1 MILADFHIHSSF
13 SRATSKDLDLAHL
26 EIWARRKGLQVVGT
40 GDVTHPGQVERIR
53 ECLVEAEPGLFRLSD
68 ACRLRDEWVPGGEPG
83 PVRFCLTG
91 EISNIYKRGG
101 RVRKVHNVVFLSGME
116 ALERFRTRLAK
127 VGNLHSDG
135 RPILGLDSRD
145 LLEIL
150 LEADP
155 EGWLVPAH
163 IWTPWF
169 SVLGSKSGFDALEEC
184 YGDLTDR
191 IFALETGL
199 SSDPPMNDCLSA
211 LDGYSLISCSDAH
224 SAPNLMREATLFD
237 CPLSLPELRR
247 ALEEGDPERYK
258 GTLEFFPEE
267 GKYHLDG
274 HRKCGVRWTPEE
286 TRRAGGICPVCG
298 KPVTVGV
305 LSRVVELADRERET
319 VGRGKRPFL
328 SLLPLPSLLGAVL
341 DKGPSTKGVRR
352 LYRKFLEELGPEF
365 QVLTR
370 VPLQEIA
377 RVGGALA
384 AEGVRRARL
393 GEIRW
398 EAGFDGEYG
407 KPLLFLPGE
416 RERLTGEKA
425 LFEFAKEDLPPAPLS
440 KGVLLAGERGGPP
453 SPEKKESPSLPGILD
468 PFQREAVEAP
478 PGPLLVQ
485 APPGSGKTRT
495 LVARAARRL
504 AQGIPPERIFLVTFT
519 RKAARELEERLL
531 ALPGLSG
538 RARGVRTGTIHALCR
553 SILEERGRLEGRR
566 ITGRTEAER
575 LLQGTAEGAGLP
587 WEKEISRVFFLAR
600 IRGELPG
607 RLLPLE
613 KAYEEALRR
622 RGRIDLDGLLLETLE
637 LLRDPEEG
645 PRIREGIS
653 FLAVDE
659 YQDVDPT
666 QAALLDLLAG
676 PGGDFTAIGD
686 PDQAI
691 YSFRGGDPSLFH
703 SFPSRHPGTKVVRLR
718 INYRSSTELVRL
730 TRVLAS
736 GPVEAA
742 PAREEGKAFLYAAP
756 TVAAEAEF
764 VAHEIE
770 KLVGGVSHFS
780 MDSGRSEGSGLEIGF
795 GDIAVLYRA
804 RSQEPPLEEAL
815 SRLGV
820 PYWKG
825 GALDALSR
833 AGLGFLAS
841 SIRVLLDQADDL
853 DLEGLF
859 AGSAGSRGWK
869 AARLLAEQ
877 AGRSG
882 LSPAR
887 ILESPRLV
895 RGIQGPERKRLEELA
910 LVLPSWRSLA
920 ERDPLEWVRQAGAWV
935 QERGLHPGPGWMEV
949 LEELVRTEG
958 LQGAAD
964 RLSRERLPDLPSRLL
979 QRVTLSTLHG
989 SKGLEFPVVF
999 VVGLEEGIL
1008 PSREGAGSSDPEE
1021 ERRLF
1026 YVGLTRAGVRL
1037 YLSWS
1042 KVRSVHGKKVERK
1055 PSPFLAELP
1064 PGLLEQVDRGPGKAG
1079 KRRSRGPRQQTL
1091 FGDL

>member
-13 SRATSKDLDLAHL
+13 SRATSKDLDLPHL
-26 EIWARRKGLQVVGT
+26 ELWARRKGLQVVGT

-53 ECLVEAEPGLFRLSD
+53 ACLEEAEPGLFKLSES
-68 ACRLRDEWVPGGEPG
+68 CRLREEWLPGGEPG

-101 RVRKVHNVVFLSGME
+101 RVRKVHNVVFLSGLDG
-116 ALERFRTRLAK
+116 LERFRERLGK
-127 VGNLHSDG
+127 VGNLLSDG

-211 LDGYSLISCSDAH
+211 LDGYRLISCSDAH

-247 ALEEGDPERYK
+247 ALEEGDPEAYK

-274 HRKCGVRWTPEE
+274 HRKCGIRWTPEE
-286 TRRAGGICPVCG
+286 TRRAGGVCPVCG

-305 LSRVVELADRERET
+305 LSRVVELADREREA
-319 VGRGKRPFL
+319 VGKGKRPFL
-328 SLLPLPSLLGAVL
+328 SLLPLPSLLGSVL
-341 DKGPSTKGVRR
+341 DKGPSTKGVQR
-352 LYRKFLEELGPEF
+352 LYRGLLEKLGSEF
-365 QVLTR
+365 QVLTE

-407 KPLLFLPGE
+407 RPILFLPGE
-416 RERLTGEKA
+416 RERLAGEKA
-425 LFEFAKEDLPPAPLS
+425 LFEFAVEHTPPGPVS
-440 KGVLLAGERGGPP
+440 KGVLLAAERGGP
-453 SPEKKESPSLPGILD
+453 SPREAGESPRPAGLLD

-495 LVARAARRL
+495 LVARAARKL
-504 AQGIPPERIFLVTFT
+504 AQGIPPERIFVVTFT

-531 ALPGLSG
+531 ALPDLAGK
-538 RARGVRTGTIHALCR
+538 ARGIRAGTIHALCR
-553 SILEERGRLEGRR
+553 SILEERGRLKGRR
-566 ITGRTEAER
+566 ITGRSEAER
-575 LLQGTAEGAGLP
+575 LLQWAAEKAGLP
-587 WEKEISRVFFLAR
+587 WEKETARVFFLGR

-607 RLLPLE
+607 ELLPLE
-613 KAYEEALRR
+613 KAYQEALRE

-637 LLRDPEEG
+637 LLRDPAEAA
-645 PRIREGIS
+645 RIREGIS

-691 YSFRGGDPSLFH
+691 YSFRGGDASLFH
-703 SFPSRHPGTKVVRLR
+703 SFPSRHPGTRVVRLR
-718 INYRSSTELVRL
+718 TNYRSSPALVRL

-736 GPVEAA
+736 GPVE
-742 PAREEGKAFLYAAP
+742 PVPGRRGGRAFLYSAP
-756 TVAAEAEF
+756 TVQAEAEF

-770 KLVGGVSHFS
+770 KLLGGVSHFS
-780 MDSGRSEGSGLEIGF
+780 MDSGRSEGSGLEVGF
-795 GDIAVLYRA
+795 GDMAVLYRT

-815 SRLGV
+815 SRLGI

-825 GALDALSR
+825 GGLDALSR
-833 AGLGFLAS
+833 RGLAFLSS

-853 DLEGLF
+853 DLEALF
-859 AGSAGSRGWK
+859 WGSAGSRGWK
-869 AARLLAEQ
+869 AARLLSEKA
-877 AGRSG
+877 RKSG
-882 LSPAR
+882 LSPGR
-887 ILESPRLV
+887 VLETPGLV
-895 RGIQGPERKRLEELA
+895 RGIQGSERKRMEELA
-910 LVLPSWRSLA
+910 RVLPSWRSLA
-920 ERDPLEWVRQAGAWV
+920 LRDPLEWIRQAGTWV

-949 LEELVRTEG
+949 LEELVGAEG
-958 LQGAAD
+958 LEGAAD
-964 RLSRERLPDLPSRLL
+964 RLSRERLPDLASRHL

-989 SKGLEFPVVF
+989 SKGLEFAVVF
-999 VVGLEEGIL
+999 LVGLEEGIL
-1008 PSREGAGSSDPEE
+1008 PSREGAGASDPEE

-1026 YVGLTRAGVRL
+1026 YVGLTRAAARV

-1042 KVRSVHGKKVERK
+1042 RSRLVHGKKAGRK

-1064 PGLLEQVDRGPGKAG
+1064 GSFLEEMDTAPGK
-1079 KRRSRGPRQQTL
+1079 KRPRGPRQQTL
-1091 FGDL
+1091 FGE